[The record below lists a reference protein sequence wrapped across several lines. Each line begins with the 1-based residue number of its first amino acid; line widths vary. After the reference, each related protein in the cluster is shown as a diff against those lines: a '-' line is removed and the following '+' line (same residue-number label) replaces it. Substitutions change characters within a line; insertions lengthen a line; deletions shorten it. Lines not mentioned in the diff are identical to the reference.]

1 MTWFRV
7 DDSFPSHPKTR
18 RIPRSSRMAVIG
30 TWTTLGTYAAR
41 HLTDG
46 RIAADD
52 VIDEGGTRAHA
63 AALVDAGLWHPPGS
77 TCGHPE
83 TECPGAPPEGHYQFH
98 DWYVYQRSRA
108 QVTADREAA
117 AERQRLAR
125 ERAKAKRDAER
136 ESRQQSPDQSQ
147 GESRRDNGVTHGVSH
162 GPPDPTRPD
171 PSVPTEQMTEPAA
184 RSSAIAIP
192 DHRPDIDR
200 LCQHLADAIEANGSK
215 RPRIGKRW
223 HDAARLLLDADGRT
237 EAQVHAA
244 IDWCQSDEF
253 WRGNV
258 LSMPTLREKYDQ
270 LRLQAMRG
278 QQAPGPTPR
287 ASPGDRALALI
298 HSIPTGSEV
307 S

>member
-30 TWTTLGTYAAR
+30 TWTTLGAYSAR

-52 VIDEGGTRAHA
+52 VLDEGGTRAHA
-63 AALVDAGLWHPPGS
+63 AALVGAGLWHPPGS
-77 TCGHPE
+77 SCDHPD

-98 DWYVYQRSRA
+98 DWLVYQRSRA
-108 QVTADREAA
+108 QVIAEREAS

-136 ESRQQSPDQSQ
+136 NSRPQSQ
-147 GESRRDNGVTHGVSH
+147 GESRRDTTVTHGVSH

-192 DHRPDIDR
+192 DPRPDVER
-200 LCQHLADAIEANGSK
+200 LCEHLADAIEANGSK
-215 RPRIGKRW
+215 RPGIGKRW
-223 HDAARLLLDADGRT
+223 RDAARLMLDTDGRT
-237 EAQVHAA
+237 ETQVHDA
-244 IDWCQSDEF
+244 ITWCQSHEF
-253 WRGNV
+253 WRSNI

-270 LRLQAMRG
+270 LRLQASRKSE
-278 QQAPGPTPR
+278 APGHTTR

-298 HSIPTGSEV
+298 HSIPPGSEV